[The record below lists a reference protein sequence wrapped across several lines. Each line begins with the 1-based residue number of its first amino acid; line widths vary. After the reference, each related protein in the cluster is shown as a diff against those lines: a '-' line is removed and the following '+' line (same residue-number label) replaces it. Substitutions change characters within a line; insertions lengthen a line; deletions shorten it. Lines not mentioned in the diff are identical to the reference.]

1 MDSMLCEGSDG
12 KWWTGLVIA
21 QQGALSTV
29 AHQQMVLW
37 GGPAIEEDR
46 KVAVYDARVVRGEV
60 HYMLNFDMYTK
71 VVYLP
76 ADEETDMMT
85 FKEVT
90 CGIGGIGYAG
100 KFLGMRCLAMLDV
113 NGMVCQALEAN
124 GHLDIIQGDISDAQ
138 VRHQVHQCHDATR
151 GWIFSGF
158 PCQPLSTQGDMLG
171 AQDHRADVFKNVV
184 KLAWEQQAGGLL
196 LECVPS
202 ALQAPYIQHELQR
215 LGWSLN
221 MEIKQR
227 LLHLHAIWP
236 CRRSRWWA
244 LMIPIKYQLYDIGN
258 LPSAEPF
265 PDMNHIFARWPIW
278 SDEVEAEL
286 QLSED
291 ELTMFSNKIYGCDE
305 RHLRIDRP
313 APCILHSYG
322 SVLRECPCGCRSK
335 FSLRRLQRD
344 GIRGYY
350 VIGCNGKE
358 RYLHVAEA
366 AYLCTLPPSM
376 VFPHGPRDSLCLVG
390 QCAAPLQALWMLGNF
405 MEHIGNNV
413 HGTALIALQ
422 NYQTYLFRDA
432 HGVFAFENL
441 KHATLLQS
449 HLDEA
454 PLSLLVAPGQKVE
467 DLIHAEHKWQAP
479 GHVLHLQDELGNLPV
494 HHLIQRASIAGQYHM
509 VNRPKKQRK
518 TMKAE
523 NIRISFLQ
531 IDGEEFTI
539 KEGFFSAGT
548 FVFEAAR
555 SLNIDGSDHRLQ
567 DEHGNR
573 VDLDS
578 RIWENVMLMR
588 PSLLQAE
595 GEQTAGLPVGG
606 LTDLCLDMAANIL
619 IMTAQ
624 KQRTHYWM
632 PAALATE
639 WCLHPD
645 ADVHFAHWAL
655 AALHGKLYMAIA
667 HDIHW
672 MLLECSHQHGVL
684 HLRHMDGQEHSSKV
698 DVLSFARRIGHL
710 LSISPCCVTKVQIF
724 VQHSSQTCGTL
735 VILHLGE
742 CLKLWT
748 ERNHP
753 DEIQLHMNLVKN
765 FPLGTILAF
774 GKGMGQEDN
783 DFIWPLRDIL
793 KARGVPEHRTEE
805 RARAA
810 MDKIGKMKLKEALEA
825 RNPWQALKA
834 LGSMP
839 KINFMFVKAD
849 ELEVQI
855 RQKAQSKFK
864 VQASDKKTKVVKQK
878 LEASD
883 VAPDQLKMIDGT
895 FALDNGGEVKQL
907 AMHEVAAHRAGIAF
921 AQVAEVMPF
930 LREGK
935 SISLDGL
942 AVLTTSRIPP
952 SEQGLLP
959 VLNLRYPALYIPTQE
974 PVLLEG
980 SLVNLGDLTVIRK
993 QEMEVIETPA
1003 IETGVLK
1010 LAQYRDEW
1018 PDSWE
1023 TLIKAP
1029 LRTILQKHP
1038 AFTLCTGQ
1046 KCGPGCAKYHAP
1058 VDVELDSVILDVWA
1072 RAWMTLRGKKVASE
1086 DAEIF
1091 HVLLR
1096 VPMTLMK
1103 PLQRLSGTMGLYIE
1117 PRQTEGKGADTGS
1130 TVVWIQN
1137 GSLPE
1142 AIHKLK
1148 ITEHGIAVARFG
1160 SRYGVR
1166 VPTKDAEMIHTQLNP
1181 EIPFANFEV
1190 NKIYELRPLPHG
1202 TQKLGVLSMLKAWGW
1217 KARPLQ
1223 PCKADSLGMGW
1234 LIGAPNEPPAMIMA
1248 TNTGDVMISLHRAHD
1263 GGDGGATLTSSA
1275 KTQGHLRRQQKDLKG
1290 ESQQTKSKAASA
1302 SSYAGHAEPD
1312 PWSQHD
1318 PWQSWRGNKGDT
1330 AMEDEPMHA
1339 KAMVDSMEERVTQ
1352 TVLSTT
1358 EERFQRLEVDLAEI
1372 KNQNQKH
1379 EQWFHD
1385 AGNATQ
1391 RLQNQV
1397 GTLTT
1402 QMGQQQQ
1409 DVATLSQEIKSGFQL
1424 MESLLSKRQ
1433 KVDD

>member
-184 KLAWEQQAGGLL
+184 KLAREQQAGGLL
-196 LECVPS
+196 LECVPG

-467 DLIHAEHKWQAP
+467 DWIHAEHKWQAP

-539 KEGFFSAGT
+539 KEGFS
-548 FVFEAAR
+548 
-555 SLNIDGSDHRLQ
+555 
-567 DEHGNR
+567 
-573 VDLDS
+573 
-578 RIWENVMLMR
+578 
-588 PSLLQAE
+588 
-595 GEQTAGLPVGG
+595 
-606 LTDLCLDMAANIL
+606 
-619 IMTAQ
+619 
-624 KQRTHYWM
+624 QR
-632 PAALATE
+632 
-639 WCLHPD
+639 
-645 ADVHFAHWAL
+645 
-655 AALHGKLYMAIA
+655 
-667 HDIHW
+667 
-672 MLLECSHQHGVL
+672 
-684 HLRHMDGQEHSSKV
+684 
-698 DVLSFARRIGHL
+698 
-710 LSISPCCVTKVQIF
+710 
-724 VQHSSQTCGTL
+724 
-735 VILHLGE
+735 
-742 CLKLWT
+742 
-748 ERNHP
+748 
-753 DEIQLHMNLVKN
+753 
-765 FPLGTILAF
+765 
-774 GKGMGQEDN
+774 
-783 DFIWPLRDIL
+783 
-793 KARGVPEHRTEE
+793 
-805 RARAA
+805 
-810 MDKIGKMKLKEALEA
+810 
-825 RNPWQALKA
+825 
-834 LGSMP
+834 
-839 KINFMFVKAD
+839 
-849 ELEVQI
+849 
-855 RQKAQSKFK
+855 
-864 VQASDKKTKVVKQK
+864 
-878 LEASD
+878 
-883 VAPDQLKMIDGT
+883 
-895 FALDNGGEVKQL
+895 
-907 AMHEVAAHRAGIAF
+907 
-921 AQVAEVMPF
+921 
-930 LREGK
+930 
-935 SISLDGL
+935 
-942 AVLTTSRIPP
+942 
-952 SEQGLLP
+952 
-959 VLNLRYPALYIPTQE
+959 
-974 PVLLEG
+974 
-980 SLVNLGDLTVIRK
+980 
-993 QEMEVIETPA
+993 
-1003 IETGVLK
+1003 
-1010 LAQYRDEW
+1010 
-1018 PDSWE
+1018 
-1023 TLIKAP
+1023 AP
-1029 LRTILQKHP
+1029 L
-1038 AFTLCTGQ
+1038 C
-1046 KCGPGCAKYHAP
+1046 
-1058 VDVELDSVILDVWA
+1058 
-1072 RAWMTLRGKKVASE
+1072 
-1086 DAEIF
+1086 
-1091 HVLLR
+1091 
-1096 VPMTLMK
+1096 
-1103 PLQRLSGTMGLYIE
+1103 
-1117 PRQTEGKGADTGS
+1117 
-1130 TVVWIQN
+1130 
-1137 GSLPE
+1137 
-1142 AIHKLK
+1142 
-1148 ITEHGIAVARFG
+1148 
-1160 SRYGVR
+1160 
-1166 VPTKDAEMIHTQLNP
+1166 
-1181 EIPFANFEV
+1181 
-1190 NKIYELRPLPHG
+1190 
-1202 TQKLGVLSMLKAWGW
+1202 
-1217 KARPLQ
+1217 
-1223 PCKADSLGMGW
+1223 
-1234 LIGAPNEPPAMIMA
+1234 
-1248 TNTGDVMISLHRAHD
+1248 
-1263 GGDGGATLTSSA
+1263 
-1275 KTQGHLRRQQKDLKG
+1275 LRRQ
-1290 ESQQTKSKAASA
+1290 
-1302 SSYAGHAEPD
+1302 
-1312 PWSQHD
+1312 
-1318 PWQSWRGNKGDT
+1318 
-1330 AMEDEPMHA
+1330 
-1339 KAMVDSMEERVTQ
+1339 
-1352 TVLSTT
+1352 
-1358 EERFQRLEVDLAEI
+1358 EV
-1372 KNQNQKH
+1372 
-1379 EQWFHD
+1379 
-1385 AGNATQ
+1385 
-1391 RLQNQV
+1391 
-1397 GTLTT
+1397 
-1402 QMGQQQQ
+1402 
-1409 DVATLSQEIKSGFQL
+1409 
-1424 MESLLSKRQ
+1424 
-1433 KVDD
+1433 